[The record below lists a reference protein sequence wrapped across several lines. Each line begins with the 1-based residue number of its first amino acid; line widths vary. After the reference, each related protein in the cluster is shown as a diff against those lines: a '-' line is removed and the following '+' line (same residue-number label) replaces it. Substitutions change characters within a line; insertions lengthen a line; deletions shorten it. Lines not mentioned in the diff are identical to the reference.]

1 MQVLI
6 KGEVL
11 VCQLLKG
18 GSINNHILTSK
29 IHIIKLILLLNF
41 LRILP
46 IFWKLLDPLP
56 VGDHEIYFRAKCD
69 DFELAVTYLLTVK

>member
-29 IHIIKLILLLNF
+29 IHIIKLVLLLNF

-46 IFWKLLDPLP
+46 TTP
-56 VGDHEIYFRAKCD
+56 
-69 DFELAVTYLLTVK
+69 

>member
-18 GSINNHILTSK
+18 GSINNHILHNK
-29 IHIIKLILLLNF
+29 INLVIEF
-41 LRILP
+41 
-46 IFWKLLDPLP
+46 FT
-56 VGDHEIYFRAKCD
+56 
-69 DFELAVTYLLTVK
+69 DFAHPP